1 MNSSGAAIHSVSPS
15 DSGPPMAKPRNPA
28 ACWRPGGSVG
38 EPAHRCH
45 SPSGGQ
51 RDHCRTEDEPRSC
64 FWARLRFASA
74 PRQSRQARWE
84 RGRRPIRSAREET
97 CRSTGR
103 RDARRRTM
111 SWRRSPRR
119 CRAAPVR
126 CRRGDG
132 RVRGRARGRR
142 IGRWTRHPW
151 PASTSRREHR
161 ARRSPLRTR
170 SPTDCGVEPA
180 CGGAPR
186 VAPGGT
192 RPANRPL
199 TCSNGN
205 RIGRRSYWACSQ
217 A

>member
-1 MNSSGAAIHSVSPS
+1 
-15 DSGPPMAKPRNPA
+15 MAKPRNPA

-45 SPSGGQ
+45 SPRVGSVIIAA
-51 RDHCRTEDEPRSC
+51 PRMQSRPC
-64 FWARLRFASA
+64 FWVGFGSHQHHRNRGK
-74 PRQSRQARWE
+74 PDRE
-84 RGRRPIRSAREET
+84 RGRRRIRSAREGT

-132 RVRGRARGRR
+132 RVRGRGRGRR
-142 IGRWTRHPW
+142 TWRWTLHPW
-151 PASTSRREHR
+151 PASTSRRERR

-170 SPTDCGVEPA
+170 SPTDCGVEEA

-186 VAPGGT
+186 VAPRGT
-192 RPANRPL
+192 CPANRPL